1 MDRQELQARRGENQ
15 VWNGSGNYAV
25 KPDYLAF
32 DPSGDP
38 ELYWNTVTG
47 AAARRYDFTRFQ
59 PLLHAF
65 QQQPQGDAYAE
76 VFFLALEGAVYVWE
90 LPHRP
95 VLASLRYGYARA
107 LLERTPAAE
116 PRTLP
121 SLRRAWCGQ
130 VLGLAAPEDDWQRG
144 FLDALALPPETTET
158 QLIEAVEAA
167 LYRYMNRPRRAVTDR
182 QWAAF
187 AGRSLLRRGKSGGL
201 VRPNAL
207 RGFARTPAAGSGQL
221 ARPGLLAFLRGV
233 TPEPVLRR
241 YVTDCFGV
249 SMLTPAEL
257 AQAERELCT
266 GPHQNCRL
274 HFTRGEPSKTAR
286 SGDAAWDA
294 QSFQKQ
300 REKNRAYYNDHLVQ
314 NRLVISQLTQKLQN
328 TLLLRSDT
336 DQSRS
341 RAGALRSDIVWRAA
355 ALDDA
360 RVFTR
365 TSQEHPGGLSVDIL
379 LDGSAS
385 QNQQQ
390 EKLSTQ
396 AYILSES
403 LTRCGIPV
411 RVTAFCSVSGCTV
424 LRVLRDY
431 GQRSGDGVFD
441 YVAAG
446 WNRDGLAL
454 RAMNW
459 LLRRQPLGDRSLLL
473 VLSDAS
479 PNDDQPI
486 PLPGLLVGGHGYT
499 GERGIADTAAEAARL
514 RLQGVT
520 PVCIFTGTDRE
531 VPAAR
536 RIYGAAMTRI
546 PSVGW
551 FADAVTKLLQ
561 DQLRKE

>member
-76 VFFLALEGAVYVWE
+76 VFFLALESAVYVWE
-90 LPHRP
+90 LPRRP
-95 VLASLRYGYARA
+95 VLASLRHGYARA

-187 AGRSLLRRGKSGGL
+187 AGRSLLRRDKSGGL

-486 PLPGLLVGGHGYT
+486 PLPGLPVGGHGYT

>member
-76 VFFLALEGAVYVWE
+76 VFFLALESAVYVWE
-90 LPHRP
+90 LPRRP

-241 YVTDCFGV
+241 YVTDCFGT

-486 PLPGLLVGGHGYT
+486 PLPGLPVGGHGYT

>member
-32 DPSGDP
+32 DPNGDP

-76 VFFLALEGAVYVWE
+76 VFFLALESAVYVWE
-90 LPHRP
+90 LPRRP

-144 FLDALALPPETTET
+144 FLDALSLPPETTET

-201 VRPNAL
+201 VQPNAL

-424 LRVLRDY
+424 LRVLWDY

-486 PLPGLLVGGHGYT
+486 PLSGLPVGGHGYT

>member
-32 DPSGDP
+32 DPNGDP

-76 VFFLALEGAVYVWE
+76 VFFLALESAVYVWE

-107 LLERTPAAE
+107 LLERTPATE

-144 FLDALALPPETTET
+144 FLDALTLPPETTEP
-158 QLIEAVEAA
+158 QLIEAVETA

-241 YVTDCFGV
+241 DVTDCFGV

-424 LRVLRDY
+424 LRVLWDY

-486 PLPGLLVGGHGYT
+486 PLPGLPVGGHGYT

-561 DQLRKE
+561 SQLRKE